1 MTINESIILSEFF
14 YNSSFTDIT
23 LLQIFIFLA
32 VPYIILYW
40 FKEFTEFDNFTEKW
54 EGALFIFFFG
64 FLSYI
69 LTFFIY
75 QYASKFILSYF
86 LSLILICLLL
96 YLSWKFHYSKKDKKL
111 KGKLLLKNKDN
122 YYGIIR
128 EETNYYLVEDKKG
141 IIKYSHKTKKEIQTE
156 YKSLGFKKE
165 DVDKIL
171 IN

>member
-14 YNSSFTDIT
+14 YSSSFTDIT

-32 VPYIILYW
+32 VPYMILYW

-64 FLSYI
+64 FFSYI

-86 LSLILICLLL
+86 LSLFLISFFL
-96 YLSWKFHYSKKDKKL
+96 YISWKLHYSKKNIERYNTGTIIMKNKKRYFGNFSEIDNYIIFKGKITTLENKKQIVLDCKKL
-111 KGKLLLKNKDN
+111 VLK
-122 YYGIIR
+122 I
-128 EETNYYLVEDKKG
+128 ED
-141 IIKYSHKTKKEIQTE
+141 IDRIQQ
-156 YKSLGFKKE
+156 
-165 DVDKIL
+165 
-171 IN
+171 